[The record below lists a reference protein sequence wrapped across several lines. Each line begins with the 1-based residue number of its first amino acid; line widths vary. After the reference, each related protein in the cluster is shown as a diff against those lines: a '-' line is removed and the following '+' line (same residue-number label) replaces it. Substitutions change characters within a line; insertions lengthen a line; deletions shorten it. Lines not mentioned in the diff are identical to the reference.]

1 MSSIDF
7 TAQQEQAKQFFSL
20 LASKSNILIDLHYI
34 NHQALLDRSINKKL
48 VIAKSIKF
56 NEAYRC
62 LKNDN
67 AFYKNKIR
75 LENVYFSFS
84 SNQNY
89 NIATI
94 DDIER
99 VEEFK
104 AKNHFL
110 LIQTSAKK
118 YQAFFL
124 LDEYVTSDELAK
136 IQKVLQSLYKGDK
149 AATGTLQLK
158 RIAGFINTKYN
169 DNFVVKII
177 CKGDRV
183 LNAKEIL
190 KYYEEH
196 IKPKP
201 PQKLQSSIKSD
212 KKSKKNWSDFYKD
225 DYSSADFSYA
235 LYLLHFCN
243 EEEAKK
249 ILREESKNLFERKGE
264 YVEDYLERTIQKA
277 LDVFDKFD

>member
-1 MSSIDF
+1 MIDF
-7 TAQQEQAKQFFSL
+7 SKQQEQAKQFFSL
-20 LASKSNILIDLHYI
+20 LAIKSNILIDLHYI

-48 VIAKSIKF
+48 VIKKAIKLR
-56 NEAYRC
+56 EAYKE

-67 AFYKNKIR
+67 AFYKNKMR

-84 SNQNY
+84 QNQNY

-99 VEEFK
+99 IDKFK

-118 YQAFFL
+118 HQAFFE

-136 IQKVLQSLYKGDK
+136 IQKTLQVIYQGDK

-158 RIAGFINTKYN
+158 RAAGFINTKYN
-169 DNFVVKII
+169 DNFIVRTIHV
-177 CKGDRV
+177 GDRV
-183 LNAKEIL
+183 LNTKEL
-190 KYYEEH
+190 LRYYEEH
-196 IKPKP
+196 INNKQKPM
-201 PQKLQSSIKSD
+201 QKTTIKSD
-212 KKSKKNWSDFYKD
+212 KKSKNWSDFFRD
-225 DYSSADFSYA
+225 DPSSADFSYA

-243 EEEAKK
+243 EEQAKK
-249 ILREESKNLFERKGE
+249 ILKRESKNLEERKGA

-277 LDVFDKFD
+277 LDVFYKI